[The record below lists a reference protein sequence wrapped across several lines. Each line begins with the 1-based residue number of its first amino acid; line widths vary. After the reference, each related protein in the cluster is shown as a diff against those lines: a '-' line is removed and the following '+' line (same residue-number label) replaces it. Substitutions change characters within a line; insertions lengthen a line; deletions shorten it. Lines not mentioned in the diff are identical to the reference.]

1 MSLKK
6 VVIQQYRENVNRAK
20 QKVEGLRVP
29 SEGWLRTTRK
39 ALGMSGAQL
48 GRRLGVTRGSISNT
62 EKAEL
67 NGGVT
72 LKAMQQ
78 MAEGLGCRFVYA
90 VVPEKNIEDVIYR
103 RALKKAREQIEE
115 ASVHMALEEQV
126 LSSSMLDIEVR
137 RLADEMFNEASAEL
151 WNDDE

>member
-1 MSLKK
+1 MNLKT

-20 QKVEGLRVP
+20 HQVAGLFVP
-29 SEGWLRTTRK
+29 SEGWIRTVRT

-48 GRRLGVTRGSISNT
+48 GRRLGVTRASVSNT

-78 MAEGLGCRFVYA
+78 MAEGMGCRFAYA
-90 VVPEKNIEDVIYR
+90 IVPEKNIEDVVYH
-103 RALKKAREQIEE
+103 RAMEKAREQIKA
-115 ASVHMALEEQV
+115 ASVHMALEEQS
-126 LSSSMLDIEVR
+126 LTNDKLEAEIK
-137 RLADEMFNEASAEL
+137 RLADEMLNKTSSAL
-151 WNDDE
+151 WNDE

>member
-1 MSLKK
+1 MNLKT

-20 QKVEGLRVP
+20 HQVAGLFVP
-29 SEGWLRTTRK
+29 SEGWIRTVRT

-48 GRRLGVTRGSISNT
+48 GRRLGVTRASVSNT

-78 MAEGLGCRFVYA
+78 MAEGMGCRFVYA
-90 VVPEKNIEDVIYR
+90 IVPEKNIEDVVYH
-103 RALKKAREQIEE
+103 RAMEKAREQIKA
-115 ASVHMALEEQV
+115 ASVHMALEEQS
-126 LSSSMLDIEVR
+126 LTNDKLEAEIK
-137 RLADEMFNEASAEL
+137 RLADEMLNKTSSAL
-151 WNDDE
+151 WNDE

>member
-1 MSLKK
+1 MNLKT

-20 QKVEGLRVP
+20 HQVAGLFVP
-29 SEGWLRTTRK
+29 SEGWIRTVRT

-48 GRRLGVTRGSISNT
+48 GRRLGVTRASVSNT

-78 MAEGLGCRFVYA
+78 MAEGMGCRFVYA
-90 VVPEKNIEDVIYR
+90 IVPEKNIEDVVYH
-103 RALKKAREQIEE
+103 RAMEKAREQIKA
-115 ASVHMALEEQV
+115 ASVHMALEEQS
-126 LSSSMLDIEVR
+126 LTNDKLEAEIK
-137 RLADEMFNEASAEL
+137 RLADEMLNKTSSGL
-151 WNDDE
+151 WNDE

>member
-1 MSLKK
+1 MNLKA
-6 VVIQQYRENVNRAK
+6 VVLQQYRENVNRAK
-20 QKVEGLRVP
+20 RKVDGLIAP

-48 GRRLGVTRGSISNT
+48 GRRLGVTRSSISNT

-72 LKAMQQ
+72 LKAMEQ
-78 MAEGLGCRFVYA
+78 MSEGMGCRFVYA
-90 VVPEKNIEDVIYR
+90 VVPEKDIEDVIYHQ
-103 RALKKAREQIEE
+103 ALTKARKQVKA

-126 LSSSMLDIEVR
+126 LSRSKLEIEVK
-137 RLADEMFNEASAEL
+137 RLADEMFSKTSSEL
-151 WNDDE
+151 WNDE

>member
-1 MSLKK
+1 MSLKS
-6 VVIQQYRENVNRAK
+6 VVQQQYRDNVNRAK
-20 QKVEGLRVP
+20 HKVEGLSVP
-29 SEGWLRTTRK
+29 SEGWIRTVRT

-48 GRRLGVTRGSISNT
+48 GRRLGVTRASVSNT

-90 VVPEKNIEDVIYR
+90 IVPEKGIDDVIYQ
-103 RALKKAREQIEE
+103 RALLKAKEQVNA
-115 ASVHMALEEQV
+115 ASVHMALEQQA
-126 LSSSMLDIEVR
+126 LSKGKLEIEIK
-137 RLADEMFNEASAEL
+137 RLADEMLNKAGTEL
-151 WNDDE
+151 WNDE